1 MIERYKKMEYTVK
14 QIAEFIGVT
23 KPTVQTAIKKLNIQP
38 LRTDNINRAFYS
50 LNDTTL
56 VIRTIKPDFNIST
69 LIGTTEKPQ
78 SKPQST
84 PPNTTNN
91 FSVILQNDIE
101 NSLDQEENR
110 KKEAPKTE
118 KQNRQNEE
126 NINVAAATEKKGDYI
141 YHYLS
146 FLEEQIRSK
155 DQQIETAF
163 KQISEKDK
171 QIEEKDKQIQE
182 LLNRLTQ
189 SMDLTKG
196 LQYITAADKTTQ
208 MLQANGGAVQRQD
221 QEQQQEPQE
230 QEVQT
235 AVKIQDQAEPQQK
248 KKKNNLLHRLFNKS

>member
-14 QIAEFIGVT
+14 QIAELIGVT

-38 LRTDNINRAFYS
+38 LRTDKVNRAFYS
-50 LNDTTL
+50 IADTV
-56 VIRTIKPDFNIST
+56 VIIKEVKPTYDFSNQF
-69 LIGTTEKPQ
+69 GEKPQ
-78 SKPQST
+78 NLESKNRKEPQS
-84 PPNTTNN
+84 NLQE
-91 FSVILQNDIE
+91 ILQDLAKNGEDNSQNHQIPKE
-101 NSLDQEENR
+101 NETKTAKENR
-110 KKEAPKTE
+110 KTA
-118 KQNRQNEE
+118 Q
-126 NINVAAATEKKGDYI
+126 NINTDYDLLKNYIQILEMQIKEKDKQLDLI
-141 YHYLS
+141 Y
-146 FLEEQIRSK
+146 
-155 DQQIETAF
+155 
-163 KQISEKDK
+163 KQFESKDK

>member
-1 MIERYKKMEYTVK
+1 MDFTLLIVGADTNAYYMARCYHELTNKKAYILAK
-14 QIAEFIGVT
+14 NPIWF
-23 KPTVQTAIKKLNIQP
+23 
-38 LRTDNINRAFYS
+38 TDNSKIIIPTY
-50 LNDTTL
+50 NDNL
-56 VIRTIKPDFNIST
+56 RE
-69 LIGTTEKPQ
+69 EK
-78 SKPQST
+78 T
-84 PPNTTNN
+84 
-91 FSVILQNDIE
+91 
-101 NSLDQEENR
+101 
-110 KKEAPKTE
+110 
-118 KQNRQNEE
+118 
-126 NINVAAATEKKGDYI
+126 
-141 YHYLS
+141 

-155 DQQIETAF
+155 DQQIEAAF

-171 QIEEKDKQIQE
+171 QIEEKDKQIKE

-208 MLQANGGAVQRQD
+208 MLQANGGAVQWQD

>member
-84 PPNTTNN
+84 PPNAANN

-110 KKEAPKTE
+110 KKEVPKTE
-118 KQNRQNEE
+118 KQNRQKEE
-126 NINVAAATEKKGDYI
+126 NVNAAAADNKTNDYI

-196 LQYITAADKTTQ
+196 LQYIT
-208 MLQANGGAVQRQD
+208 
-221 QEQQQEPQE
+221 EQYSG
-230 QEVQT
+230 
-235 AVKIQDQAEPQQK
+235 KIR
-248 KKKNNLLHRLFNKS
+248 NSSKSRRSRKYKPL